1 MTASTASTPALEP
14 FPGFVALD
22 GCHCITSSLARIFHI
37 AGHPLSEEMLLG
49 LGAGM
54 EFLYW
59 RMIGG
64 EETVFIGG
72 RSNLKDFYQ
81 DLAKR
86 TGIVIREKQASSA
99 VKAEIELLRSL
110 AAKNPVM
117 LGGDMGFLTWFD
129 LPAGYQFGGHTFV
142 ACGYDGDDR
151 CITNRRTY
159 TARFAT
165 QTVIPITVNNQS
177 GSLG

>member
-1 MTASTASTPALEP
+1 MTASTASTTALEP

-22 GCHCITSSLARIFHI
+22 GCHCITSSLARIFHN

-54 EFLYW
+54 GFLYW
-59 RMIGG
+59 CMKFGG

-86 TGIVIREKQASSA
+86 TGIVIREKQ
-99 VKAEIELLRSL
+99 
-110 AAKNPVM
+110 
-117 LGGDMGFLTWFD
+117 T
-129 LPAGYQFGGHTFV
+129 
-142 ACGYDGDDR
+142 
-151 CITNRRTY
+151 
-159 TARFAT
+159 
-165 QTVIPITVNNQS
+165 
-177 GSLG
+177 